1 MENKFKKMDEKELI
15 YDLLQRLTRSQFSVI
30 WQGLNP
36 DVRSYVLKRGSDE
49 ANEEDLKRITF
60 KFYDEY
66 DSLWDLREVRG
77 FLADSAQ
84 AYSVLSRIAI
94 NMHEIT
100 MEMDEGELKQ
110 ELSDLA
116 SSLNFFI
123 GDM

>member
-1 MENKFKKMDEKELI
+1 MDE
-15 YDLLQRLTRSQFSVI
+15 
-30 WQGLNP
+30 N
-36 DVRSYVLKRGSDE
+36 
-49 ANEEDLKRITF
+49 NEQDLKRITF

-84 AYSVLSRIAI
+84 SYSVLSRIAI

-116 SSLNFFI
+116 SSINFFL
-123 GDM
+123 GDL

>member
-1 MENKFKKMDEKELI
+1 MDNKFKKMDEKELI
-15 YDLLQRLTRSQFSVI
+15 YDLLQKLSRSQFSVI

-49 ANEEDLKRITF
+49 VNEEDLKRITF

-66 DSLWDLREVRG
+66 DSLWDLRDVRG

-116 SSLNFFI
+116 SSLSFFI

>member
-15 YDLLQRLTRSQFSVI
+15 YDLLQRLSRSEFSII
-30 WQGLNP
+30 WEGLNQ
-36 DVRSYVLKRGSDE
+36 DVKSYVRRRRIDE
-49 ANEEDLKRITF
+49 INQEDLKRITF

-100 MEMDEGELKQ
+100 MEMDEGDLKQ

-116 SSLNFFI
+116 TSLNFFI
-123 GDM
+123 GDL